1 MKKLINTSVFLAIL
15 ALSAMVG
22 YMTTPAPIKQTVKL
36 DDMKTVRVQTWP
48 IVASVGRSWCVE
60 MVQ

>member
-1 MKKLINTSVFLAIL
+1 MKKLINTSVFVTILSIAVAI
-15 ALSAMVG
+15 G
-22 YMTTPAPIKQTVKL
+22 YMTAPSPVRQTVKL
-36 DDMKTVRVQTWP
+36 VDIKTVRVQTWP